1 MRYAGTPKRPGV
13 IGFSSAL
20 NFAGLARHEMG
31 HALKAR
37 RQIAH
42 GLRRAD
48 SKRLEEPPARF
59 VVIWLSR

>member
-13 IGFSSAL
+13 IGYSATL
-20 NFAGLARHEMG
+20 NFTGLARHEMH
-31 HALKAR
+31 HALVAR

-59 VVIWLSR
+59 VVIWSSR